1 LALSERIL
9 ALDPDARGLRVAARY
24 ERSKELLRAEV
35 MQFEHCQPGSNATDA
50 AKKALG
56 SRPGRGALE
65 DSAEM
70 NLSLAEDLWKQGQK
84 VCGTSL
90 NSGANLNN
98 YDAINRLLARLSRQ

>member
-1 LALSERIL
+1 
-9 ALDPDARGLRVAARY
+9 
-24 ERSKELLRAEV
+24 
-35 MQFEHCQPGSNATDA
+35 
-50 AKKALG
+50 
-56 SRPGRGALE
+56 
-65 DSAEM
+65 M